1 MWKFLIG
8 IICLLLMQSKPG
20 QYFLVGFRNR
30 ALVITEQV
38 LAHVGL
44 ILSKGLCLLNAHS
57 NSVEVWPLW
66 KLTRRKNERLEKWQK
81 MPVLCVD
88 CPLQLDSTGRIIWNN
103 CTKHEA
109 LFKSHLE
116 RVGTSHWCVSS
127 SATVAVPGISLPWC
141 HPKQKWGFSLR
152 LTLPPSTQN
161 AAEGDVIVLL

>member
-1 MWKFLIG
+1 MWKFLID

-20 QYFLVGFRNR
+20 QYFLVGFRNG

-81 MPVLCVD
+81 MPVLCID

-103 CTKHEA
+103 CTKMRPCSNPIWKEWA
-109 LFKSHLE
+109 LHTGVSLALPLLQFQASLSPDVTPSKSGGFLWGSPSHLVLKMLQ
-116 RVGTSHWCVSS
+116 RVM
-127 SATVAVPGISLPWC
+127 
-141 HPKQKWGFSLR
+141 
-152 LTLPPSTQN
+152 
-161 AAEGDVIVLL
+161 